1 MWLILYDVV
10 NKCFF
15 GSIWLGLYFIS
26 SGKENGRYKVVF
38 DEVCKKKKMFK
49 FCYDRMWDKVDLR

>member
-38 DEVCKKKKMFK
+38 DEVCKKKKIFE
-49 FCYDRMWDKVDLR
+49 FCYDKNVG